1 MSSLSLGLALSALT
15 PAALMTLVAVRGRL
29 LPADES
35 PAATWS
41 FFRRGAGL
49 ALAAALLTV
58 LLQLLRQ
65 WRGAPLPVVE
75 DLLLSP
81 LSAWVALLVQ
91 FLGTVIGVFS
101 SRYLQGEPGQGRYM
115 GRLAGVLA
123 GVHVLLLADQWLILI
138 LAWAW
143 VGHALHG
150 LLCFYPDRPFAQL
163 AAHKKRVSDRLAD
176 LLLLAAAAGAWQAT
190 GSGKLSA
197 ALDQAAQQGAGPG
210 LTLAAVA
217 LAAAVIVRTAHV
229 PLQGWLLQVMEAPTP
244 VSALLHAGVVNLGGF
259 VLIRFAPL
267 LEAVPAARALLV
279 AFGLASAL
287 LAAFAM
293 LTRISIKVRLAWST
307 VAQMGFMVLECGLG
321 LYQMAALHLLGHS
334 LYKAHHFLAASE
346 VVAHTRQ
353 HMLSAAAPVRR
364 ASLLLAPLL
373 SLAVVAAVQ
382 AALQAA
388 PAGWAAVGG
397 PGLHLALPQG
407 LGHWP
412 LWWSALLALAWA
424 PLLWLSGGAGRSA
437 GEQARA
443 LLSGGAMVA
452 GLAALVALGHAL
464 PMGLEDQP
472 DPLLGAVALAGMAV
486 LYLGL
491 ASLQWQRG
499 VWTAARRW
507 TYAGYYVDD
516 LVTRLA
522 CRLWPARWAAPAWA
536 GTAAAWPAHRSSAP
550 ASASAA

>member
-123 GVHVLLLADQWLILI
+123 GVHVLLLADHWLILI

-190 GSGKLSA
+190 GSGNLSA
-197 ALDQAAQQGAGPG
+197 ALDQAARQGAGPG

-307 VAQMGFMVLECGLG
+307 VAQMGFMVMECGLG

-353 HMLSAAAPVRR
+353 HMLSATAPVRR
-364 ASLLLAPLL
+364 SSLLLAPLL
-373 SLAVVAAVQ
+373 SLAVVALVQ

-388 PAGWAAVGG
+388 PGLLAPHGGLGLTLPAA
-397 PGLHLALPQG
+397 P
-407 LGHWP
+407 GHWP
-412 LWWSALLALAWA
+412 VWWSALLALAWA
-424 PLLWLSGGAGRSA
+424 PLLWLAGGPGRRAGD
-437 GEQARA
+437 QARA
-443 LLSGGAMVA
+443 LLTGAAMVAALAALAGLGHLLPLGLRDRPDALLGGVALA
-452 GLAALVALGHAL
+452 GLAAL
-464 PMGLEDQP
+464 
-472 DPLLGAVALAGMAV
+472 
-486 LYLGL
+486 YLGL
-491 ASLQWQRG
+491 AALQWQRG

-536 GTAAAWPAHRSSAP
+536 GRATAWATPGPSPAAPLA
-550 ASASAA
+550 

>member
-1 MSSLSLGLALSALT
+1 
-15 PAALMTLVAVRGRL
+15 
-29 LPADES
+29 
-35 PAATWS
+35 
-41 FFRRGAGL
+41 

-65 WRGAPLPVVE
+65 WRGLPAPVVE
-75 DLLLSP
+75 GLLLSP

-101 SRYLQGEPGQGRYM
+101 SRYLHGEPGQGRYM

-123 GVHVLLLADQWLILI
+123 GVHVLLLADHWLILI

-190 GSGKLSA
+190 GSGNLSA
-197 ALDQAAQQGAGPG
+197 ALDQAARQGAGPG

-279 AFGLASAL
+279 VFGLASAL

-307 VAQMGFMVLECGLG
+307 VAQMGFMVMECGLG

-353 HMLSAAAPVRR
+353 QMLSAASAVRR
-364 ASLLLAPLL
+364 GSLLAAPLL
-373 SLAVVAAVQ
+373 SLAVVWAVTVAVQ
-382 AALQAA
+382 A
-388 PAGWAAVGG
+388 
-397 PGLHLALPQG
+397 GLHG
-407 LGHWP
+407 LGPQPLLAAGGWP
-412 LWWSALLALAWA
+412 VWWSALLALAWA
-424 PLLWLSGGAGRSA
+424 PLLWLAAGAQRLA
-437 GEQARA
+437 DTARA
-443 LLSGGAMVA
+443 LLTGTAMLA
-452 GLAALVALGHAL
+452 FLAALASLGHAL
-464 PMGLEDQP
+464 PLGLDDRP
-472 DPLLGAVALAGMAV
+472 HTGLGWLALAGMAAM
-486 LYLGL
+486 YLGL
-491 ASLQWQRG
+491 AALQWQRG
-499 VWTAARRW
+499 VWTARPTRPCAR
-507 TYAGYYVDD
+507 AG
-516 LVTRLA
+516 RP
-522 CRLWPARWAAPAWA
+522 CWPR
-536 GTAAAWPAHRSSAP
+536 
-550 ASASAA
+550 

>member
-41 FFRRGAGL
+41 FFCRGAGL

-115 GRLAGVLA
+115 ARLAGVLA
-123 GVHVLLLADQWLILI
+123 GVHVLLLADHWLLLI
-138 LAWAW
+138 AAWAW

-176 LLLLAAAAGAWQAT
+176 LLLLAAMAGAWQAT
-190 GSGKLSA
+190 GSGNLSV
-197 ALDQAAQQGAGPG
+197 ALDQAALQGAGPG
-210 LTLAAVA
+210 LTLAGVA

-307 VAQMGFMVLECGLG
+307 VAQMGFMVMECGLG

-353 HMLSAAAPVRR
+353 HMLSATAPVRR
-364 ASLLLAPLL
+364 SSLLLAPLL

-397 PGLHLALPQG
+397 PGLQLALPQG

-424 PLLWLSGGAGRSA
+424 PLLWLFGGAGRSA

-464 PMGLEDQP
+464 PMGLEDRP
-472 DPLLGAVALAGMAV
+472 DPLLGAVALAGMAA